1 MKKPLNIVK
10 VGGAVVENDES
21 LNTLLAAFCSIEG
34 NKILVTGG
42 GKIATKIA
50 ADLGVQS
57 CMIEGRRITDEPM
70 LKIVTM
76 VYAGYVNKNVV
87 AELQAKGVNAIGL
100 CGADMNI
107 INCTKRPV
115 GKIDYGFVGDVKNVN
130 AKALGTLIDAGAVP
144 VLCPITHD
152 GLGQLLNTNADTI
165 ASAIAAALAV
175 DYDVTLTYCFEKN
188 GVLRDPD
195 DPTSVIKEMC
205 KADFERYREDETVS
219 GGMIPKLENAFNAI
233 DAGVNKVVITN
244 AQNLGT
250 DSGTECI

>member
-42 GKIATKIA
+42 GKIATKMA
-50 ADLGVQS
+50 ADLGVPS

-100 CGADMNI
+100 CGADMDI
-107 INCTKRPV
+107 IRCIKRPV
-115 GKIDYGFVGDVKNVN
+115 GKIDYGYVGDVKGVN
-130 AKALGTLIDAGAVP
+130 ATALRTLIDAGAVP

-165 ASAIAAALAV
+165 ASSIASALAV

-195 DPTSVIKEMC
+195 DPTSVIREMR